1 MKHFEDELQ
10 QEVRTILDDV
20 AEQLCAWLEVKLAQ
34 SVGDGWFESCIKG
47 KLLHGHDP
55 QKFASGQWSNLS
67 DLDLLALIKVAQFNM
82 DALNLD
88 RSNRRLAQEMR
99 DVRGRHHGHKPA
111 KGLHLDI
118 ILDDLDTI
126 ADFVKLLPSSTELA
140 NRVNSSRTS
149 AQNEWLRQNGGTLSS
164 PENGQ
169 EDESP
174 RNIFEFG
181 GRLRNQYETLTK
193 SQENAVEGLQ
203 GFLEDRTAPCFML
216 SGYAGTGKTH
226 LIGGLV
232 KYLRRNARNAVLLA
246 PTGRA
251 ARVLSERHRLG
262 ASTIHKSIY
271 FLDQLIEY
279 KSEEDP
285 TTYKFYFDLQV
296 NEHDHGTIFIVDEAS
311 MVSDMYSEQE
321 FIRFG
326 SGRLLKDLLE
336 YVGFDGND
344 ALKKI
349 IFVGDNAQLPPVG
362 MNFSPALSKKYL
374 SAQYRLNTTDSEL
387 TDVLRQDENSAI
399 LRNATVLRDMLLT
412 GKYPGFDFEVDN
424 STTFEL
430 NPHEAVE
437 KYLDSDSAGIDPNQI
452 IVTHSNAQAA
462 DFNSAI
468 RKRLFPGTS
477 EIVGDDR
484 IIIVRNNYNYEI
496 DLMNGQIGRVKRA
509 KTETISRNIPLGYDE
524 KGNTDTSMKYVTLTF
539 RKATVT
545 FTDLRGEPHDLECIL
560 LENLLYNK
568 ERALSSDEA
577 KALYIDFRMR
587 HKGLYPKQSLFKE
600 YIKADPYFN
609 ALQVKFAYALTCHK
623 AQGGEWP
630 EVIVDFQG
638 RKQLN
643 ADSLRWSYTAITR
656 AKQRL
661 HAITPLHKDILTPV
675 KPIEPPPAAKVEG
688 EAGEG
693 SKSPQILVLDAL
705 VDLFKD
711 EYKLS
716 CIHDTQYHLQ
726 YSLANEAG
734 ISKINVHYNGKKV
747 ISQARCF
754 SGPED
759 LAQSINEKIE
769 SLKGLNIDS
778 LDKGENCQAPYD
790 LIFFKGEEYLLN
802 FHQALCEKTKENS
815 IEILSVS
822 CYSEYHLCYE
832 FSIETHGIQFVNYYF
847 NNNGTFQK
855 MIPRD
860 MEKARPILDLI
871 HTNATEPIRTT
882 GQSEPISYDPP
893 QDEMWDRLVDEYS
906 KLSEEEG
913 SEGEESDDGDSDEP
927 LPF

>member
-1 MKHFEDELQ
+1 MKNFEDELQ

-20 AEQLCAWLEVKLAQ
+20 AGQLCAWLEVKLAQ
-34 SVGDGWFESCIKG
+34 SVGDGWFEGCVKG
-47 KLLHGHDP
+47 KLLHGQDP

-67 DLDLLALIKVAQFNM
+67 DLDLLPLIKVAQFNM

-126 ADFVKLLPSSTELA
+126 AEFVKLLPTSTELY
-140 NRVNSSRTS
+140 NRVNRSKTS

-164 PENGQ
+164 PENDQ
-169 EDESP
+169 KDEAP
-174 RNIFEFG
+174 RNIFQFG
-181 GRLRNQYETLTK
+181 GRLRNQYETLTQ

-203 GFLEDRTAPCFML
+203 GFLEDRAAPCFML

-362 MNFSPALSKKYL
+362 MKFSPALSKKYL
-374 SAQYRLNTTDSEL
+374 SAQYRLSTTVSEL

-430 NPHEAVE
+430 NPHEAVN
-437 KYLDSDSAGIDPNQI
+437 KYLDSDSAGIDPTQI

-468 RKRLFPGTS
+468 RKRLFPETS
-477 EIVGDDR
+477 EIVGGDR

-496 DLMNGQIGRVKRA
+496 DLMNGQIGRVSCA
-509 KTETISRNIPLGYDE
+509 NTETVSRNIPLGYDE

-539 RKATVT
+539 RKATVA
-545 FTDLRGEPHDLECIL
+545 FTDLRGEPHDLDCIL

-609 ALQVKFAYALTCHK
+609 ALQIKFAYALTCHK

-656 AKQRL
+656 AREKL

-675 KPIEPPPAAKVEG
+675 KPIESVVESTSDEKG
-688 EAGEG
+688 GDANMLQ
-693 SKSPQILVLDAL
+693 KLVLSSLAE
-705 VDLFKD
+705 LFKD
-711 EYKLS
+711 EYEIS
-716 CIHDTQYHLQ
+716 CIHDTPYHLQ
-726 YSLANEAG
+726 FSLSNDSS

-747 ISQARCF
+747 ISRAGCY

-759 LAQSINEKIE
+759 LTQSINEKIE
-769 SLKGLNIDS
+769 SLKGLNIES
-778 LDKGENCQAPYD
+778 LEKGGKCTAVYD
-790 LIFFKGEEYLLN
+790 LAFFKGEESLFV
-802 FHQALCEKTKENS
+802 FHQALCEKVKENQV
-815 IEILSVS
+815 EIKSVN
-822 CYSEYHLCYE
+822 CYSAYHLGYE
-832 FSIETHGIQFVNYYF
+832 FSSAAHGDHFLNYYF
-847 NNNGTFQK
+847 NDNGTFQK
-855 MIPRD
+855 VIPRD
-860 MEKARPILDLI
+860 MEKSRVVLDLL
-871 HTNATEPIRTT
+871 HGNNTETV
-882 GQSEPISYDPP
+882 SEKDQAPGVED
-893 QDEMWDRLVDEYS
+893 DRA
-906 KLSEEEG
+906 
-913 SEGEESDDGDSDEP
+913 
-927 LPF
+927 PF